1 MAVKSD
7 NMIRKLLSGAFCIA
21 YMLLSAY
28 AGMQFTGK
36 LAFQIILT
44 FSLSLVFTAIA
55 DFFKIKTSVL
65 SFAACVSTA
74 FWVMYAVIC
83 QMLLKGTVLIFNST
97 WEYMFYYDKIGMVFI
112 VLIVVTAYQRI
123 KAFIKKNAEITEQYE
138 KFYSVVSVAFVLFY
152 ILVLI
157 YCFFLCR
164 TPGTDRS
171 EPNFDPLDVFRV
183 TFFSG
188 GLDYERLVLF
198 FGNIAIFI
206 PLGYLLYRRLS
217 RGWRKLI
224 LVFFPVVLSSSIEL
238 SQYYFAMGHPDVDDI
253 ILNVIGFYIGA
264 SLKALFDKAFNVTYL
279 STKKEDPLRRQR

>member
-1 MAVKSD
+1 MPVKSD
-7 NMIRKLLSGAFCIA
+7 NMIKKLLSGAFCVA

-55 DFFKIKTSVL
+55 DAFKIKMSAL
-65 SFAACVSTA
+65 SFAACASTA
-74 FWVMYAVIC
+74 FWVMYAVIG
-83 QMLLKGTVLIFNST
+83 QMLIKGTFFIFSSA

-138 KFYSVVSVAFVLFY
+138 GFYSVVSVAFALFY
-152 ILVLI
+152 IIVLI

-164 TPGTDRS
+164 TPETDRS

-183 TFFSG
+183 TFCSG
-188 GLDYERLVLF
+188 YLDYERLVLF

-206 PLGYLLYRRLS
+206 PLGYLLYHRLN
-217 RGWRKLI
+217 RGWLR
-224 LVFFPVVLSSSIEL
+224 LVLVLFPVALSSSIEI

-253 ILNVIGFYIGA
+253 ILNVIGFYIGVL
-264 SLKALFDKAFNVTYL
+264 LKALFDKAFNVKATL
-279 STKKEDPLRRQR
+279 HN